1 VLGFTFA
8 ISTLTGLIFGL
19 APAWQISKT
28 DLNQS
33 LKESSKSTQAS
44 LRGRRA
50 LNTLVVVET
59 ALALMLLV
67 GAGLLMKSFV
77 RLQHVDPGFNPD
89 NLLTMRVLLPRTTY
103 PDRQQLA
110 AFASRVL
117 ERIRSLPGVQSAST
131 ASSLPMRGI
140 NTDSSFVIE
149 GRPQP
154 RPNQEPVAWY
164 SNIGTD
170 YFRTMGMQLRAGR
183 VFTDRDN
190 SSSPRTVII
199 NETTARRYFPNED
212 PIGKRIGNGE
222 PDGWREIIGII
233 ADVKHFALNQ
243 EVRPTMYLPNQQEP
257 VRGLFLVV
265 RSNNDPLSLVSA
277 VRGEVSA
284 IDKSLAVANVKTM
297 ERTITESIAP
307 QRFTLLLIGI
317 FAALALVLA
326 AAGLYGVISYSVA
339 QRTQEIGI
347 RMALGAQAH
356 DVLRLV
362 INQGMFPT
370 LTGVAIGLIGAFV
383 LTRLISNL
391 LFGVSAT
398 DPMTFG
404 MIALLLGA
412 VALLACWI
420 PARRATKVDPM
431 VALRHE

>member
-1 VLGFTFA
+1 
-8 ISTLTGLIFGL
+8 
-19 APAWQISKT
+19 
-28 DLNQS
+28 
-33 LKESSKSTQAS
+33 
-44 LRGRRA
+44 
-50 LNTLVVVET
+50 
-59 ALALMLLV
+59 
-67 GAGLLMKSFV
+67 
-77 RLQHVDPGFNPD
+77 
-89 NLLTMRVLLPRTTY
+89 
-103 PDRQQLA
+103 
-110 AFASRVL
+110 
-117 ERIRSLPGVQSAST
+117 
-131 ASSLPMRGI
+131 
-140 NTDSSFVIE
+140 
-149 GRPQP
+149 
-154 RPNQEPVAWY
+154 
-164 SNIGTD
+164 
-170 YFRTMGMQLRAGR
+170 

-362 INQGMFPT
+362 INQGMFLT

-404 MIALLLGA
+404 AVSLLLIA
-412 VALLACWI
+412 VALIACFL
-420 PARRATKVDPM
+420 PARRASKVDPM
-431 VALRHE
+431 IALRYE